1 MKSSQWIL
9 VAMVGVICGMTTA
22 AYAAMEV
29 VAGRVTEHDGL
40 KLTIEQHD
48 GRTKR
53 IKLDIKTPVVAVPR
67 VTAPLVDR
75 IRTDSQVS
83 IILKDGK
90 PVVVQIVEVPK

>member
-1 MKSSQWIL
+1 MKSSQWVR
-9 VAMVGVICGMTTA
+9 VAMIGVICGMATA
-22 AYAAMEV
+22 ASASMEAI
-29 VAGRVTEHDGL
+29 AGRVTEHDGL
-40 KLTIEQHD
+40 KLTIEQRD

-53 IKLDIKTPVVAVPR
+53 VKLDQKTPVVAVPR